1 MNKEL
6 QKLLKQIN
14 DKKNEVKSLV
24 NDGKLDK
31 ARAAKEELVELQNRF
46 DLLYDLDEDEQDGIE
61 NKVKD
66 GTAKQVGGDVKPD
79 KKNIVKSFVNIVKDR
94 EKFSEWQVI
103 PEIEVTCRGERLF
116 INSVTVEQYKKYI
129 SLMEKNDTEKFSGVM
144 FFNKKIMQEMFGNEL
159 SLAAVGEIDA
169 VEFLTAIKTVH
180 FIMQNI
186 VAEKMLSIVE
196 VEQVEK
202 EASAFD
208 DYDRENGYED
218 EDEQPEENQWKVC
231 GEIVDRVV
239 KIAIRLLKNSY
250 SQCMKENI
258 VTLLDYLKFELDTI
272 NENQ

>member
-1 MNKEL
+1 M
-6 QKLLKQIN
+6 
-14 DKKNEVKSLV
+14 
-24 NDGKLDK
+24 
-31 ARAAKEELVELQNRF
+31 
-46 DLLYDLDEDEQDGIE
+46 
-61 NKVKD
+61 
-66 GTAKQVGGDVKPD
+66 
-79 KKNIVKSFVNIVKDR
+79 
-94 EKFSEWQVI
+94 I
-103 PEIEVTCRGERLF
+103 PEIEVTCSGKKYF
-116 INSVTVEQYKKYI
+116 INSITVEQYKKYI
-129 SLMEKNDTEKFSGVM
+129 SLMEKNDTEKFSRVM

>member
-1 MNKEL
+1 MPITIFSSVSYTHLDVYKRQSLETANYPKNWTNTPGGNGAGSWERGGIFYGCSSMKSITIPEGITSVVPYAF
-6 QKLLKQIN
+6 QGCAYIKQ
-14 DKKNEVKSLV
+14 
-24 NDGKLDK
+24 
-31 ARAAKEELVELQNRF
+31 VELPDSLISIGEYAFEGCSGLTEIKLPASVRTIGWNA
-46 DLLYDLDEDEQDGIE
+46 YGGCTGAVSYTHLDVYKRQ
-61 NKVKD
+61 
-66 GTAKQVGGDVKPD
+66 
-79 KKNIVKSFVNIVKDR
+79 
-94 EKFSEWQVI
+94 
-103 PEIEVTCRGERLF
+103 GERLF

-186 VAEKMLSIVE
+186 VAEKMLNIVE

-218 EDEQPEENQWKVC
+218 EDEQPEEKMC
-231 GEIVDRVV
+231 IRDR
-239 KIAIRLLKNSY
+239 
-250 SQCMKENI
+250 
-258 VTLLDYLKFELDTI
+258 
-272 NENQ
+272 

>member
-1 MNKEL
+1 M
-6 QKLLKQIN
+6 
-14 DKKNEVKSLV
+14 
-24 NDGKLDK
+24 
-31 ARAAKEELVELQNRF
+31 
-46 DLLYDLDEDEQDGIE
+46 
-61 NKVKD
+61 
-66 GTAKQVGGDVKPD
+66 
-79 KKNIVKSFVNIVKDR
+79 
-94 EKFSEWQVI
+94 I
-103 PEIEVTCRGERLF
+103 PEIEVTCRGKRYF
-116 INSVTVEQYKKYI
+116 INSITVEQYKKYI
-129 SLMEKNDTEKFSGVM
+129 SLMEKNSTEKISGVM
-144 FFNKKIMQEMFGNEL
+144 FFNTKIVQELFGNEL

>member
-1 MNKEL
+1 M
-6 QKLLKQIN
+6 
-14 DKKNEVKSLV
+14 
-24 NDGKLDK
+24 
-31 ARAAKEELVELQNRF
+31 
-46 DLLYDLDEDEQDGIE
+46 
-61 NKVKD
+61 
-66 GTAKQVGGDVKPD
+66 
-79 KKNIVKSFVNIVKDR
+79 
-94 EKFSEWQVI
+94 
-103 PEIEVTCRGERLF
+103 PEIEVTCSGKRYF
-116 INSVTVEQYKKYI
+116 INSITVEQYKKYI
-129 SLMEKNDTEKFSGVM
+129 SLMEKNHTEKISGVM
-144 FFNKKIMQEMFGNEL
+144 FFNTKIMQELFGNEL

>member
-1 MNKEL
+1 M
-6 QKLLKQIN
+6 
-14 DKKNEVKSLV
+14 
-24 NDGKLDK
+24 
-31 ARAAKEELVELQNRF
+31 
-46 DLLYDLDEDEQDGIE
+46 
-61 NKVKD
+61 
-66 GTAKQVGGDVKPD
+66 
-79 KKNIVKSFVNIVKDR
+79 
-94 EKFSEWQVI
+94 I

-169 VEFLTAIKTVH
+169 VEFLTA
-180 FIMQNI
+180 
-186 VAEKMLSIVE
+186 EKMLNIVE

-258 VTLLDYLKFELDTI
+258 VTLLNYLKFELDTI

>member
-1 MNKEL
+1 M
-6 QKLLKQIN
+6 
-14 DKKNEVKSLV
+14 
-24 NDGKLDK
+24 
-31 ARAAKEELVELQNRF
+31 
-46 DLLYDLDEDEQDGIE
+46 
-61 NKVKD
+61 
-66 GTAKQVGGDVKPD
+66 
-79 KKNIVKSFVNIVKDR
+79 
-94 EKFSEWQVI
+94 
-103 PEIEVTCRGERLF
+103 RLF

-159 SLAAVGEIDA
+159 SLVAVGEIDA

-186 VAEKMLSIVE
+186 VAEKMLNIVE

>member
-1 MNKEL
+1 MNIGRILPTEAAAIL
-6 QKLLKQIN
+6 NVSPQFVRVAMQQ
-14 DKKNEVKSLV
+14 
-24 NDGKLDK
+24 GKLP
-31 ARAAKEELVELQNRF
+31 
-46 DLLYDLDEDEQDGIE
+46 I
-61 NKVKD
+61 
-66 GTAKQVGGDVKPD
+66 
-79 KKNIVKSFVNIVKDR
+79 
-94 EKFSEWQVI
+94 
-103 PEIEVTCRGERLF
+103 
-116 INSVTVEQYKKYI
+116 
-129 SLMEKNDTEKFSGVM
+129 
-144 FFNKKIMQEMFGNEL
+144 
-159 SLAAVGEIDA
+159 GEIDA

>member
-1 MNKEL
+1 M
-6 QKLLKQIN
+6 
-14 DKKNEVKSLV
+14 
-24 NDGKLDK
+24 
-31 ARAAKEELVELQNRF
+31 
-46 DLLYDLDEDEQDGIE
+46 
-61 NKVKD
+61 
-66 GTAKQVGGDVKPD
+66 
-79 KKNIVKSFVNIVKDR
+79 
-94 EKFSEWQVI
+94 I
-103 PEIEVTCRGERLF
+103 PEIEVTCSGKRYF
-116 INSVTVEQYKKYI
+116 INSITVEQYKKYI
-129 SLMEKNDTEKFSGVM
+129 SLMEKNSTEKISGVM

-186 VAEKMLSIVE
+186 VAEKMLNIVE

>member
-1 MNKEL
+1 M
-6 QKLLKQIN
+6 
-14 DKKNEVKSLV
+14 
-24 NDGKLDK
+24 
-31 ARAAKEELVELQNRF
+31 
-46 DLLYDLDEDEQDGIE
+46 
-61 NKVKD
+61 
-66 GTAKQVGGDVKPD
+66 
-79 KKNIVKSFVNIVKDR
+79 
-94 EKFSEWQVI
+94 I
-103 PEIEVTCRGERLF
+103 PEIEIKKKKKRLF

-129 SLMEKNDTEKFSGVM
+129 NRMEKNDTEAFSGVM

-159 SLAAVGEIDA
+159 SLAEVGEIDA

-208 DYDRENGYED
+208 EYDRENGYED
-218 EDEQPEENQWKVC
+218 EERTEENQWKVC

-258 VTLLDYLKFELDTI
+258 ITLLDYLKFELDTI

>member
-1 MNKEL
+1 M
-6 QKLLKQIN
+6 
-14 DKKNEVKSLV
+14 
-24 NDGKLDK
+24 
-31 ARAAKEELVELQNRF
+31 
-46 DLLYDLDEDEQDGIE
+46 
-61 NKVKD
+61 
-66 GTAKQVGGDVKPD
+66 
-79 KKNIVKSFVNIVKDR
+79 
-94 EKFSEWQVI
+94 I
-103 PEIEVTCRGERLF
+103 PEIEVTCRGERFF

>member
-1 MNKEL
+1 M
-6 QKLLKQIN
+6 
-14 DKKNEVKSLV
+14 
-24 NDGKLDK
+24 
-31 ARAAKEELVELQNRF
+31 
-46 DLLYDLDEDEQDGIE
+46 
-61 NKVKD
+61 
-66 GTAKQVGGDVKPD
+66 
-79 KKNIVKSFVNIVKDR
+79 
-94 EKFSEWQVI
+94 I
-103 PEIEVTCRGERLF
+103 PEIEVTCSGKRYF
-116 INSVTVEQYKKYI
+116 INSITVEQYKKYV
-129 SLMEKNDTEKFSGVM
+129 SLMEKNSTEKISGVM
-144 FFNKKIMQEMFGNEL
+144 FFNTKIMQELFENEL
-159 SLAAVGEIDA
+159 TLAEIGEIDA
-169 VEFLTAIKTVH
+169 IDFLTAIKTVH

-186 VAEKMLSIVE
+186 VAEKMLNIVE

>member
-1 MNKEL
+1 M
-6 QKLLKQIN
+6 
-14 DKKNEVKSLV
+14 
-24 NDGKLDK
+24 
-31 ARAAKEELVELQNRF
+31 
-46 DLLYDLDEDEQDGIE
+46 
-61 NKVKD
+61 
-66 GTAKQVGGDVKPD
+66 
-79 KKNIVKSFVNIVKDR
+79 
-94 EKFSEWQVI
+94 I

-218 EDEQPEENQWKVC
+218 EDEQSEENQWKVC

-258 VTLLDYLKFELDTI
+258 VTKLDYLIFELDTI
-272 NENQ
+272 NDNQYERRRPNGLYKRQNIGRFEQLSITNEIGSIADESLVCGIYDGSDESKVVRVRNRQPQGKSRIAHSKNHGAKEHRAVEQ

>member
-1 MNKEL
+1 M
-6 QKLLKQIN
+6 
-14 DKKNEVKSLV
+14 
-24 NDGKLDK
+24 
-31 ARAAKEELVELQNRF
+31 
-46 DLLYDLDEDEQDGIE
+46 
-61 NKVKD
+61 
-66 GTAKQVGGDVKPD
+66 
-79 KKNIVKSFVNIVKDR
+79 
-94 EKFSEWQVI
+94 I
-103 PEIEVTCRGERLF
+103 PEIEVTCSGKRYF
-116 INSVTVEQYKKYI
+116 INSITVEQYKKYI
-129 SLMEKNDTEKFSGVM
+129 SLMEKNSTEKFSGVM